1 MMLADDV
8 ALVVTALAEAGVAA
22 WLDGGWGVDAL
33 LGEQTREHDDL
44 DLVMALADAA
54 AALEALA
61 SVGYSVLEDELPTR
75 LVVAAG
81 DRSVDLHTVTFDD
94 GGGGVQILQDGSSW
108 RYPTAGFAGRGE
120 IAGRPFACLTA
131 EVQLLCHVGYEPDAT
146 DRHDVRL
153 LARRFGLPLPH
164 PYR

>member
-61 SVGYSVLEDELPTR
+61 SVGYSVR
-75 LVVAAG
+75 
-81 DRSVDLHTVTFDD
+81 
-94 GGGGVQILQDGSSW
+94 
-108 RYPTAGFAGRGE
+108 
-120 IAGRPFACLTA
+120 
-131 EVQLLCHVGYEPDAT
+131 
-146 DRHDVRL
+146 
-153 LARRFGLPLPH
+153 
-164 PYR
+164 